1 MKVSDEIVNLRYS
14 FLSFFSVS
22 RFFRATLVVFLSD
35 LFRGENGTSILGDQ
49 RVAWKNLVVV
59 FFRQSV

>member
-1 MKVSDEIVNLRYS
+1 M
-14 FLSFFSVS
+14 
-22 RFFRATLVVFLSD
+22 TLVVFLSD

-59 FFRQSV
+59 FFR